1 MFIFFVLIVA
11 KCNVNYV
18 DASKSE
24 INFSLIVAKC
34 NVNYDIN
41 LKNLTFK
48 DVLIVAKCNVNLFL

>member
-1 MFIFFVLIVA
+1 MQEGLIFTVETVVLIVA

-34 NVNYDIN
+34 NVNVLCCIN
-41 LKNLTFK
+41 FVT
-48 DVLIVAKCNVNLFL
+48 V